1 MSVIKAKNK
10 IQGITLIEAM
20 ITLTIATILIS
31 IATPSFNNWIR
42 STEIRSTAESLR
54 AALQKTRAEA
64 ISRNASVRF
73 TLTNSNG
80 RVNWSITCPRASR
93 TCPENIKSNNASD
106 NSMVRVGITKDNTA
120 PPLNTALNS
129 GNSLPAK
136 ITFSATGT
144 APNIANGTEITRID
158 ITHSNSSL
166 RLVLLIGF
174 GGMIKLCNPAL
185 SETRPES
192 C

>member
-1 MSVIKAKNK
+1 MSVTKIKNK
-10 IQGITLIEAM
+10 DQGITLIEAM
-20 ITLTIATILIS
+20 ITLTIAAILMS
-31 IATPSFNNWIR
+31 MAAPSFSNWIR
-42 STEIRSTAESLR
+42 NTEIRSIAESLR
-54 AALQKTRAEA
+54 AALQKARAEA
-64 ISRNASVRF
+64 ISRNANVKF

-80 RVNWSITCPRASR
+80 KVNWSITCPRASS
-93 TCPENIKSNNASD
+93 TCPVNIKSYNAPE
-106 NSMVRVGITKDNTA
+106 NSLVRIGITKDKNT
-120 PPLNTALNS
+120 PPLDTALNS